1 MRTSFYSDI
10 SPVSIVPHLYILS
23 NEQARNLLERGGGGG
38 GGWGGGILKRSVVQ
52 IPGGFPGLFLC

>member
-1 MRTSFYSDI
+1 MITAIIAFRRT
-10 SPVSIVPHLYILS
+10 V
-23 NEQARNLLERGGGGG
+23 LLGVCVLGGGG